1 MAKIVRI
8 ALDKAELVSL
18 TTSYTPTQLGRAL
31 EYLTIRLCNLKSTKK
46 TANRFDS
53 IPEELKIF
61 MDEKIETSKNNLT
74 KWKKENDQR
83 NNQE

>member
-1 MAKIVRI
+1 MSKIVRI

-53 IPEELKIF
+53 IPEELKLF
-61 MDEKIETSKNNLT
+61 MDEKILTSKNNLT
-74 KWKKENDQR
+74 RWKKQNGTESGT
-83 NNQE
+83 E

>member
-31 EYLTIRLCNLKSTKK
+31 EYLTVRLCNLKGTKK

-53 IPEELKIF
+53 IPEELKLF
-61 MDEKIETSKNNLT
+61 MDEKISTSKNNLT
-74 KWKKENDQR
+74 RWKKQNGTENGT
-83 NNQE
+83 E

>member
-1 MAKIVRI
+1 MARIVRI

-18 TTSYTPTQLGRAL
+18 TTSYTPTQLGKAL
-31 EYLTIRLCNLKSTKK
+31 EYLTIRLCNLKGTKK

-53 IPEELKIF
+53 IPEELKFF

-74 KWKKENDQR
+74 KWKKENDTS
-83 NNQE
+83 NQEE

>member
-31 EYLTIRLCNLKSTKK
+31 EYLTIRLCNLKGTKK

-53 IPEELKIF
+53 IPEELKVF
-61 MDEKIETSKNNLT
+61 MDEKILTSKNNLT
-74 KWKKENDQR
+74 RWKKQNGTENGT
-83 NNQE
+83 E

>member
-8 ALDKAELVSL
+8 ALDKAELASL

-31 EYLTIRLCNLKSTKK
+31 EYLTVRLCNLKETKK

-53 IPEELKIF
+53 IPEELKLF
-61 MDEKIETSKNNLT
+61 MDEKILTSKNNLT
-74 KWKKENDQR
+74 RWKKQNGTE
-83 NNQE
+83 